1 MQEFN
6 EWNKVKIRVSNVK
19 KVRLFKERDIFYI
32 NMGKNIGHEQ
42 NGKGHNFVRPIV
54 IVKKISNEMLLAIPL
69 STQIKEGSWFFR
81 FDFIKK
87 DTISENIA
95 ILPQIRMYSTKR
107 LLNKIGVMK
116 KDDFIRLK
124 KELVDFIS

>member
-1 MQEFN
+1 MQEFD
-6 EWNKVKIRVSNVK
+6 EWNKVKQQVSTVK

-42 NGKGHNFVRPIV
+42 NGKGHNFVRPVV
-54 IVKKISNEMLLAIPL
+54 IVKKISNDMLLAIPL
-69 STQIKEGSWFFR
+69 STQVKEGSWFFR
-81 FDFIKK
+81 FSFTKK

-95 ILPQIRMYSTKR
+95 ILPQVRMYSVKR
-107 LLNKIGVMK
+107 LLNKIGVMQ
-116 KDDFIRLK
+116 KDDFVKLK